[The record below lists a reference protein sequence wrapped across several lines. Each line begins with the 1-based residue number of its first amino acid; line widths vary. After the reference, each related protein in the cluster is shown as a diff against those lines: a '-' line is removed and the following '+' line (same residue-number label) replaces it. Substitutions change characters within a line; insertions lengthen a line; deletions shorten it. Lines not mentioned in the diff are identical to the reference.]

1 MSTGLFPGEKPGI
14 SLENVR
20 ILSLTCGLA
29 LTLAAGCGG
38 PAFQAGGSGG
48 GPIDAAASE
57 AAIEAAIDGG
67 GSWCASQTKLFCE
80 DFDEYTTIDD
90 LYASGKW
97 TSHAETAGSF
107 RLTSSTSPPSP
118 PNSLEAIGGDG
129 AAVLLVKTVAQLLQG
144 VKHARLEFDLRI
156 DNPGSPGYF
165 VASGFAALA
174 FGTGI
179 DDGYVALVIGNGP
192 QLEMAWGIAGDA
204 GLRGDG
210 GTEGI
215 SRVTTFPASG
225 RWTDRFAID
234 IDYAQSCVQVYDG
247 TSAQLGSCVQL
258 PQELL
263 ARRTLSIVLGDYVVG
278 LGSVGQIDLE
288 FDDVTFDAN

>member
-1 MSTGLFPGEKPGI
+1 MRTLA
-14 SLENVR
+14 
-20 ILSLTCGLA
+20 LTCGLA
-29 LTLAAGCGG
+29 LTVTAGCGG

-48 GPIDAAASE
+48 GPTDAGNDAS
-57 AAIEAAIDGG
+57 IEAATDGPS
-67 GSWCASQTKLFCE
+67 SWCASQTKLFCE
-80 DFDEYTTIDD
+80 DFDEYATIDD

-97 TSHAETAGSF
+97 TNHGESSGSF
-107 RLTSSTSPPSP
+107 RLTSSSSPPSP

-129 AAVLLVKTVAQLLQG
+129 AAVLLVKTLSPLLPG

-156 DNPGSPGYF
+156 DNPGSPGLF
-165 VASGFAALA
+165 VASGFAAIG
-174 FGTGI
+174 FGAGI
-179 DDGYVALVIGNGP
+179 DDGYVALVIATGP
-192 QLEMAWGIAGDA
+192 TLEMAWGISADA

-215 SRVTTFPASG
+215 SHVTTFPAAG
-225 RWTDRFAID
+225 RWSDRFAID

-247 TSAQLGSCVQL
+247 MSAQLGSCVPL

-263 ARRTLSIVLGDYVVG
+263 ARRTLSVVLGDYVVG